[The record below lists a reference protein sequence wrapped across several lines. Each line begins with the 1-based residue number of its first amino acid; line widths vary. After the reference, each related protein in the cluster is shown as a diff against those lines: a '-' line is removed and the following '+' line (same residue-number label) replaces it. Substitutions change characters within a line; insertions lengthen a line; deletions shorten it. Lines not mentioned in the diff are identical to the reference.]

1 MPVQFTFPLALVL
14 IPIALVYF
22 VRLHLITVTDM
33 GGTRKL
39 LSLLLRLVVITL
51 LVLVLAGTKRVSKG
65 ESLAVMFVVDAS
77 KSVRADQRK
86 AIEDYLRDAA
96 KGMRIVDKA
105 GLITFGREPHTQSRL
120 DDPLDPTRLV
130 DSGDLS
136 ATNLS
141 QALLAAKNTLDS
153 TAKDS
158 GKRIVLFSDGN
169 ENIGRA
175 LSEVPELTAG
185 NIVLDTRIL
194 TTSLPQEALIDK
206 TILPMRVKIGEPFPI
221 RLIVNSL
228 TAQTAKITLTRD
240 GKPMNSRA
248 VELRA
253 GKNVVIFEQ
262 NVDKAGFFRYGA
274 ILEAPQDTVTENNR
288 GEGFVWVR
296 GRPTILYVSDEAKPA
311 PFLRTALAAQNI
323 TLEYANPDGFPAT
336 AAALQRYD
344 SIVFSDVPR
353 FAFSEVQL
361 NALQVATRDF
371 AVGFGMIGGQKS
383 YGLGAYRQS
392 IVEEMLPVSMDIR
405 KMQRFPAIAVALTID
420 RSGSMASGSPRTKM
434 SLALE
439 AAARTV
445 RAMKPGDKITVV
457 PFDSTA
463 EVRVPLAPIDDGD
476 SQVEDIQHINIG
488 GGTSV
493 FAGVSLA
500 YEQIKDDD
508 TPIRHII
515 ALTDG
520 MSDDPSYDPIIAEM
534 KKRKITFTAVIVGG
548 GTQDMFGHTL
558 LKVSKETGGRFYVVN
573 NEKEIPGIYLQ
584 EIERISSK
592 PMIEEPFVPTATD
605 MAEGVIPGGTWSGFP
620 PLLGYNVTQ
629 AKPGGDV
636 LLVSHKNDPILT
648 TWRYGLG
655 RVFAY
660 TSDDKNRW
668 AAQWLGWGGYGRF
681 WAELARWTLRPNSP
695 SDYTTNVTMDG
706 NRGHVA
712 VDAINKNG
720 KYVNSLPLIAKVS
733 TPSASGIQS
742 TDVPEVPLRQVGPGR
757 YEGFF
762 DAPQIGT
769 YLVNVIQKQT
779 GKAAS
784 PMASSTV
791 VGLSTAYA
799 PEYRDTQSNTF
810 LMTQLAQAGGGKVN
824 PPPSAVYGGE
834 RPGIFA
840 AEDITRNLL
849 LAAMLLLPFD
859 IAMRRLS
866 IDPKDFER
874 LRAWVRGRV
883 PQSKKPQTLTPELGR
898 LLDRKEAAASAR
910 EEQTAPV
917 QISVSPVTLRPA
929 PLRQTPISAPKPTM
943 PDIVPAPPV
952 AQTAEVPQ
960 AETVTPEPEPEPVGM
975 SRLMA
980 AKRRA
985 LERADEEK

>member
-1 MPVQFTFPLALVL
+1 MPVQFTFPLALIL
-14 IPIALVYF
+14 LPIALIYF
-22 VRLHLITVTDM
+22 VRLHALTVTDM
-33 GGTRKL
+33 SGTRKVI
-39 LSLLLRLVVITL
+39 SLVLRLVLITL
-51 LVLVLAGTKRVSKG
+51 LILVLAGAKFVRKG

-77 KSVRADQRK
+77 KSVRTDQRK

-96 KGMRIVDKA
+96 KGMKTVDKA
-105 GLITFGREPHTQSRL
+105 GLITFGRDPHTQSSPGQ
-120 DDPLDPTRLV
+120 PLDPTRLN
-130 DSGDLS
+130 DPGDLS
-136 ATNLS
+136 ASDLS
-141 QALLAAKNTLDS
+141 NALRLAKSELDS
-153 TAKDS
+153 LARDS

-175 LSEVPELTAG
+175 LSEVPDLTAG
-185 NIVLDTRIL
+185 NVVLDTRIL

-228 TAQTAKITLTRD
+228 TAQNAQVTLTRD
-240 GKPMNSRA
+240 GKPMGKSKQ

-262 NVDKAGFFRYGA
+262 NVDKAGFYRYGA

-296 GRPTILYVSDEAKPA
+296 GKPTILYVSDEAKPA
-311 PFLRTALAAQNI
+311 PYLRTALTAQNI
-323 TLEYANPDGFPAT
+323 NLEYANPDSFPAT

-344 SIVFSDVPR
+344 SVVFSDVPR
-353 FAFSEVQL
+353 FRFNEVQL

-371 AVGFGMIGGQKS
+371 AVGFGMIGGQNS

-420 RSGSMASGSPRTKM
+420 RSGSMAAGSPRTKL

-445 RAMKPGDKITVV
+445 RALKPGDKIAVI

-463 EVRVPLAPIDDGD
+463 EVRVPLTTIDDGNA
-476 SQVEDIQHINIG
+476 QVDAIQHINFG

-520 MSDDPSYDPIIAEM
+520 ISDDPSYDPLIAEM
-534 KKRKITFTAVIVGG
+534 KARKITLTAVIVGG
-548 GTQDMFGHTL
+548 GTQDMYGHTL
-558 LKVSKETGGRFYVVN
+558 FKVSKETGGRFYVVN

-605 MAEGVIPGGTWSGFP
+605 MAEGVIPGGTWSGYP
-620 PLLGYNVTQ
+620 PLLGYNVVQ

-668 AAQWLGWGGYGRF
+668 AAQWLGWSGYGRF
-681 WAELARWTLRPNSP
+681 WAEVTRWTLRPNSP
-695 SDYTTNVTMDG
+695 SDYTTNVTMEG
-706 NRGHVA
+706 NRGHVT
-712 VDAINKNG
+712 VDAIDKDG
-720 KYVNSLPLIAKVS
+720 KYVNALPLVAKVS
-733 TPSASGIQS
+733 SPGASGIQS
-742 TDVPEVPLRQVGPGR
+742 TQVLEVPLRQVGPGR

-762 DAPQIGT
+762 EAPQIGT
-769 YLVNVIQKQT
+769 SLVNVIQKQT

-834 RPGIFA
+834 RPGIYA
-840 AEDITRNLL
+840 AEDITRSLL

-859 IAMRRLS
+859 IAVRRLS

-874 LRAWVRGRV
+874 FRAWLKGRV
-883 PQSKKPQTLTPELGR
+883 LQSKKPQTLTPELGR
-898 LLDRKEAAASAR
+898 LLDRKEATVLAR

-917 QISVSPVTLRPA
+917 PVVPIMPKRAPTRP
-929 PLRQTPISAPKPTM
+929 TPVSAPKPT
-943 PDIVPAPPV
+943 APIITPVTPV
-952 AQTAEVPQ
+952 AAV
-960 AETVTPEPEPEPVGM
+960 AETPQEPTLAPEPEQEPAGM

-985 LERADEEK
+985 LERTEEEE